1 MPLCGVEVL
10 KHGRKQALVTL
21 KARNFRY
28 REEERDGCQDARN
41 PSARSTGHVAKEV
54 KKGIKWTKKVEPAL
68 QKTLRAIPAGRQ
80 SGRSAIS
87 KS

>member
-1 MPLCGVEVL
+1 MPRRPKPIGPID
-10 KHGRKQALVTL
+10 G
-21 KARNFRY
+21 ARGQGG
-28 REEERDGCQDARN
+28 E
-41 PSARSTGHVAKEV
+41 
-54 KKGIKWTKKVEPAL
+54 KGIKWTKKVEPAL